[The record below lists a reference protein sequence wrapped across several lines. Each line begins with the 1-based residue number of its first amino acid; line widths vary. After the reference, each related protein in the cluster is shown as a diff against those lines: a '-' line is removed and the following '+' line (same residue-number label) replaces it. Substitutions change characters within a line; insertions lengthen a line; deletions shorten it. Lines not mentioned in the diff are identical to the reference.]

1 MFVVACKTIKNKPQ
15 EKISVSVEKKW
26 VGKGAGIVLFQKRND
41 EYAILLGKRTISPQ
55 KKGNQ
60 KVFEKNCK
68 MVINML

>member
-1 MFVVACKTIKNKPQ
+1 MHIR
-15 EKISVSVEKKW
+15 SY
-26 VGKGAGIVLFQKRND
+26 KGAGIVLFQKRND